1 MKKFFIAIVALGA
14 LAGCAKNAVVV
25 TASFTT
31 NKDVYHTGEPV
42 QVKNTSTVQNNIL
55 AFCDWE
61 YGDSVDMAH
70 TYSIELEG
78 VSFASVGTYFIKLT
92 AYAEQGAG
100 KDTYIKK
107 IRVTDDNDI
116 PWANFE
122 CPAVVKVGEDVI
134 FEDKS
139 IDLIG
144 TITKWHWN
152 FDGIISTYQSPRMN
166 FSTPVKGMNV
176 TLKVT
181 DAYGAS
187 DTITKQIDVIE

>member
-1 MKKFFIAIVALGA
+1 MKKLFIAIVALVA
-14 LAGCAKNAVVV
+14 LIGCAKNDVVV
-25 TASFTT
+25 KASFTT
-31 NKDVYHTGEPV
+31 NKEVYHTGEPV

-61 YGDSVDMAH
+61 YGDGEAMEHS
-70 TYSIELEG
+70 YNIELEG
-78 VSFASVGTYFIKLT
+78 VSFSSVGTYFIKLT

-100 KDTYIKK
+100 KDIYVKE
-107 IRVTDDNDI
+107 IRVTDENDI
-116 PWANFE
+116 PWADFE
-122 CPAVVKVGEDVI
+122 CPAVVKVGEDVV

-144 TITKWHWN
+144 TVTKWQWD
-152 FDGIISTYQSPRMN
+152 FDGITSTYQSPRMN
-166 FSTPVKGMNV
+166 FMTPVKGMNV